1 MCGHSGRPAPAT
13 GSGLEK
19 RSRSAGRGASSCVG
33 IVVGLR
39 QLPIVGSKSEVAAQV
54 VVHVHVY
61 IVVGSRATDT
71 GPKERSGSA
80 GRGACV
86 GIVVGAFDTDSR
98 HEIRSGS
105 AGIGA
110 CVGIVVGAFDTDSR
124 HEMRSG
130 SAGIGAGV
138 NSNSN
143 CTNSNDTEANVAGRS
158 ARACDARKL

>member
-1 MCGHSGRPAPAT
+1 M
-13 GSGLEK
+13 
-19 RSRSAGRGASSCVG
+19 G

-39 QLPIVGSKSEVAAQV
+39 QLPRVGSKSEVAAQV
-54 VVHVHVY
+54 VVHVYVC
-61 IVVGSRATDT
+61 IVVGWRATDT

-98 HEIRSGS
+98 HEKRSGS
-105 AGIGA
+105 AGRGA
-110 CVGIVVGAFDTDSR
+110 S
-124 HEMRSG
+124 
-130 SAGIGAGV
+130 V

-143 CTNSNDTEANVAGRS
+143 CTNPNDTEANVAGRS